1 MQKVYAVV
9 HVSTLY
15 IDHYLDFYD
24 KRRHKKRTVHVGQS
38 FGSSSKTRT
47 YDPAVNSRMLYRLSY
62 RGI

>member
-9 HVSTLY
+9 HVSTFY
-15 IDHYLDFYD
+15 MDHYLDFYAMEE
-24 KRRHKKRTVHVGQS
+24 KRTVHVGQF